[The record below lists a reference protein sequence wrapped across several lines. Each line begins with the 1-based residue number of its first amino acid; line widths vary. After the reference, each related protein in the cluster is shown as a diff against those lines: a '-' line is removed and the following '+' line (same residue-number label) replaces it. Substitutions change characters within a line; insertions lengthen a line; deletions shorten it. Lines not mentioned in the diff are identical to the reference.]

1 MFLPEG
7 LELEE
12 DDSNLVD
19 CKIHQ
24 EEDDGPIFTVKV
36 RILPVREYRKIFAK
50 LQGRDTGGFRSNNA
64 AQDKVDRDYLE
75 KVVKGWSGLTVANW
89 NSLVRDGKK
98 IGGEKAAAF
107 EKKKEEIPFSQEA
120 CFYLYRNTWPQDFGN
135 KVFDLLQD
143 GAAEEEEY
151 EEDLKKS

>member
-12 DDSNLVD
+12 DESNIVD

-24 EEDDGPIFTVKV
+24 EEEDGPIFTVKV
-36 RILPVREYRKIFAK
+36 RILPVREYRKIFSK
-50 LQGRDTGGFRSNNA
+50 LQGKDGGGFRSTNA

-75 KVVKGWSGLTVANW
+75 KVIKGWRGLTIANW
-89 NSLVRDGKK
+89 NALVRDGKK
-98 IGGEKAAAF
+98 IGGENASSFA
-107 EKKKEEIPFSQEA
+107 KKKEEIPFSQEA

>member
-12 DDSNLVD
+12 DEGNLVD

-24 EEDDGPIFTVKV
+24 EEDDGPIFTVQV

-50 LQGRDTGGFRSNNA
+50 LQGRDTGGFRSTNA

-75 KVVKGWSGLTVANW
+75 KVIRSWSGLTVANW
-89 NSLVRDGKK
+89 NSLVRDGKR
-98 IGGEKAAAF
+98 IGGSKAESF
-107 EKKKEEIPFSQEA
+107 TKRKEEIPYSKEA
-120 CFYLYRNTWPQDFGN
+120 CFFLYRNTWPQDFGN
-135 KVFDLLQD
+135 KVFDLLQE